1 MSRYLAAFY
10 HLLISLVI
18 FVVIAYLILFV
29 WYPGIFYTT
38 DGGWEGMRIIIAVDL
53 VLGPLL
59 TLVVF
64 KAGKPGL
71 KFDLA
76 CIGTLQALCLA
87 AGITVVYTER
97 PLAMLY
103 YDKYMYSASADT
115 FERYNQDVPDFDS
128 HSPVNLAVAIPDDP
142 IEKADVLN
150 AIFEQRLPVWIV
162 ADNYEP
168 MSEHREEVL
177 SKSFDTDQLREL
189 DTEGHLDAFL
199 EKTQG
204 SIEDFAFYPL
214 HSRYRSKNFV
224 VMRRSD
230 FEFVDV
236 LPIEAP
242 LYTN

>member
-59 TLVVF
+59 TLVIF

-76 CIGTLQALCLA
+76 CIGTLQAACLA
-87 AGITVVYTER
+87 AGLYIVHTER
-97 PLAMLY
+97 PLAMIY

-115 FERYNQDVPDFDS
+115 FARYNQPVPDLNS
-128 HSPVNLAVAIPDDP
+128 QSPVMLSVNLPDDP
-142 IEKADVLN
+142 IARADILN
-150 AIFEQRLPVWIV
+150 ALYSQRLPVWIL
-162 ADNYEP
+162 AENYGP
-168 MSEHREEVL
+168 MENHIDEILENSYDV
-177 SKSFDTDQLREL
+177 DTLRDIDE
-189 DTEGHLDAFL
+189 EGHLEAFIAS
-199 EKTQG
+199 EGGT
-204 SIEDFAFYPL
+204 IDDYAFFPL
-214 HSRYRSKNFV
+214 HSRYRSNNFV
-224 VMRRSD
+224 VVRRAD
-230 FEFVDV
+230 NEFVDV
-236 LPIEAP
+236 LPIKAP
-242 LYTN
+242 LYQ